1 MKSAADKFYE
11 TAKTIEYKT
20 PQVKYYSN
28 VTGGELTDF
37 SDMASLLAK
46 HICSPVRFTSELAAM
61 NAAGADRFVEFGPG
75 KTLTGLV
82 KKTLSGVTAL
92 NIENKETLE
101 GADIYE

>member
-1 MKSAADKFYE
+1 MS
-11 TAKTIEYKT
+11 T
-20 PQVKYYSN
+20 
-28 VTGGELTDF
+28 
-37 SDMASLLAK
+37 
-46 HICSPVRFTSELAAM
+46 
-61 NAAGADRFVEFGPG
+61 AGADRFVEFGPG